1 MTHNDHKVSDPQ
13 QMLVW
18 ATGFS
23 LLLLAL
29 ASQAT
34 AQSPAPPVQEPST
47 QQTPVVDQKDSASKP
62 GISAKPKKVITNE
75 DLEPRSAGGQAGATD
90 KMITGGTSS
99 LLNCDATCEQQAR
112 ELLEYGPDHEAEWQL
127 QVVRARRDL
136 IADTEW
142 RGMLGQSIDQVR
154 TYYNFLAQQ
163 SQKTSPSGNS
173 WDAQV
178 QRARN
183 NQYFENMGN
192 TLRQGLDATVKRMEN
207 RMQDVGALSPVR
219 AAMMNVEANRIF
231 DRTCAELPHR

>member
-1 MTHNDHKVSDPQ
+1 M
-13 QMLVW
+13 
-18 ATGFS
+18 
-23 LLLLAL
+23 
-29 ASQAT
+29 
-34 AQSPAPPVQEPST
+34 
-47 QQTPVVDQKDSASKP
+47 
-62 GISAKPKKVITNE
+62 ITNE